1 MKKRQADGHT
11 KSWCQQVWAP
21 GWGNCKPQE
30 AWCVYY
36 LELNRVGGGIMA
48 GFVVYGWV
56 KETGLADLQEQSD
69 PVGEQS
75 SCRNLGGDT
84 VDISAHTF
92 NIHT

>member
-1 MKKRQADGHT
+1 MCLLFRVEQ
-11 KSWCQQVWAP
+11 
-21 GWGNCKPQE
+21 GWGWDYCKQ
-30 AWCVYY
+30 
-36 LELNRVGGGIMA
+36 LNKEA

-75 SCRNLGGDT
+75 SCHNLGGDT
-84 VDISAHTF
+84 VDISAHAF